1 MNMIIKN
8 VKLAQLNTNI
18 ETAFLNTKTLKINFK
33 ILKCCIK
40 NYKKTVS

>member
-1 MNMIIKN
+1 MNMIIRN
-8 VKLAQLNTNI
+8 VKLVQLNTNI